1 MTESGKRLN
10 LATLSEKMEK
20 LTLVVNA
27 LQNHTD
33 DKLTAMLEKL
43 KGIRLSQ
50 DFLCE
55 KYEDMKKKL
64 ETITMTSHNLQEENN
79 NLKKRRAGFTNKI

>member
-1 MTESGKRLN
+1 
-10 LATLSEKMEK
+10 MEK
-20 LTLVVNA
+20 LTLAVSA

-33 DKLTAMLEKL
+33 DKLTAMLEEI

-55 KYEDMKKKL
+55 NMK
-64 ETITMTSHNLQEENN
+64 I
-79 NLKKRRAGFTNKI
+79 

>member
-20 LTLVVNA
+20 LTLAVNA

-33 DKLTAMLEKL
+33 DKLTAMLEEIKR
-43 KGIRLSQ
+43 IRLSQ
-50 DFLCE
+50 DSLCE
-55 KYEDMKKKL
+55 KYEGMKKKL
-64 ETITMTSHNLQEENN
+64 L
-79 NLKKRRAGFTNKI
+79 